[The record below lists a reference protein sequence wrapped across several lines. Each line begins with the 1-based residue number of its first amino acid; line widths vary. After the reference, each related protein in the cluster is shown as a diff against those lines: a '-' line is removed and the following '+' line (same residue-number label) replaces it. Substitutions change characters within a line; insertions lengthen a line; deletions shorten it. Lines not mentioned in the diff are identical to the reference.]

1 MKRLLSFVAALLL
14 ATNVWAQS
22 VQQSGSVTPN
32 TSPIWSGTGIIKG
45 GNTAT
50 DSPLTTFG
58 VTRDAADAICVSS
71 ARSNAVGR
79 NQLCLQAATS
89 GAAKISLQ
97 NYGTATAQDLQ
108 FVINGN
114 AVTIPTGGTSFVQ
127 STGTLVSGHMPC
139 WSGTS
144 GLVVDCGVGAGAGT
158 QYGLAYYSAA
168 GTIGSMA
175 AGTNGQIPVATTS
188 GAPNWRT
195 LSGDVSAVSVA
206 GAVTLSGVNGVTY
219 PASYSAN
226 GILYAST
233 TTAVTSIVTSNTGYC
248 LLSQGLSSA
257 PVWAACA
264 SGSGSAGGSNTQV
277 QFNNS
282 TSLGGSANL
291 TWVSPALTIGVAGTA
306 SGQLQLASVAGASG
320 VVTLQAPTA
329 TTAYNFNFP
338 TGAGTTGQPLI
349 SGGGGASANTFGTLG
364 VNGGGTNCAAAS
376 GTCLDNITG
385 FSGTGYINRTGAGT
399 YANSTVIPVSGGG
412 TNLASGTSGGILGY
426 TASGTLAS
434 SVALTQYGLV
444 YGGGA
449 GATPAPTAAGTDGQ
463 IPVATTSAAPAFKTL
478 SGDITTVSSAGV
490 VTIANSAITNAKL
503 ANSAAYTLKGN
514 FTGSSAAPQD
524 STIGSLTQKA
534 SPAAGD
540 YFILQ
545 DNAAAGALKYATVS
559 SVASA
564 GSVASIAGNTGA
576 FTLAG
581 GVTNSTNQIQQDGNY
596 GGFALQNC
604 TLTAT
609 AGSSALTIAL
619 KDNAG
624 SDPSATSPCYVNF
637 RNVTGT
643 TGATTLVSV
652 TAATS
657 LVVSSGSTLGVTSS
671 TAFRLW
677 VVGFNDG
684 GTFRLGVINCST
696 GSTTAATIYPLNE
709 GVPAS
714 STAEGGAGAAD
725 SAGVIYTGTA
735 VSSKAFRIIGY
746 LEWNTTGITAGTW
759 AGTGTPT
766 NLLYVQPF
774 GPGIKKPGDSIQ
786 RIYSTS
792 QTAVSQSAAS
802 FAIALT
808 SPDITVSSGANLV
821 AARWSGSTGASVG
834 LSSGYIALFQDT
846 TQVSTGRV
854 LAAAGANYT
863 QTGGSVLT
871 KPNRTSAST
880 WFLKI
885 KGDGTNQLIFPGN
898 GLGDGAFPYATFEV
912 EEIQG

>member
-1 MKRLLSFVAALLL
+1 MKRILLGAAL
-14 ATNVWAQS
+14 AAAFVTSAFAQS

-32 TSPIWSGTGIIKG
+32 TGAIWSSTGIIKG
-45 GNTAT
+45 GVSAT

-58 VTRDAADAICVSS
+58 VTRDAADGICVSS
-71 ARSNAVGR
+71 ARSSAAGR

-89 GAAKISLQ
+89 GPGKISLQ

-108 FVINGN
+108 FVINGT

-127 STGTLVSGHMPC
+127 SSGTLVSGNFPK

-144 GLVVDCGVGAGAGT
+144 GLVIDSGMTAATGT
-158 QYGLAYYSAA
+158 QYGLGYYTATGA
-168 GTIGSMA
+168 IGSTA

-188 GAPNWRT
+188 GAPAWRT
-195 LSGDVSAVSVA
+195 LSGDVSAISAA

-219 PASYSAN
+219 PSSYTAN
-226 GILYAST
+226 GVLYAST
-233 TTAVTSIVTSNTGYC
+233 SSAVTNIATANTGYC

-264 SGSGSAGGSNTQV
+264 SGSGSAGGSTTQV
-277 QFNNS
+277 QFNNA

-291 TWVSPALTIGVAGTA
+291 TWVSPALTIGVAGTVT
-306 SGQLQLASVAGASG
+306 GQLALASVTGASG
-320 VVTLQAPTA
+320 VVTLQAPGVSS
-329 TTAYNFNFP
+329 AYNFNFP
-338 TGAGTTGQPLI
+338 TGAGSSGQPLI
-349 SGGGGASANTFGTLG
+349 SGGGGSTPNTFGTLS
-364 VNGGGTNCAAAS
+364 VAGGGTNCAVAS

-434 SVALTQYGLV
+434 SVELTQYGLV

-449 GATPAPTAAGTDGQ
+449 GATPVPTAAGTDGQ

-478 SGDITTVSSAGV
+478 SGDITTVSSAGA
-490 VTIANSAITNAKL
+490 VTIANSAISNAKL

-524 STIGSLTQKA
+524 STMGALTQKA

-540 YFILQ
+540 YLILQ

-564 GSVASIAGNTGA
+564 GSVSSIAGNTGA

-581 GVTNSTNQIQQDGNY
+581 GVTNSTNQIQLDGNY
-596 GGFALQNC
+596 GGFANQNC
-604 TLTAT
+604 TLAVS
-609 AGSSALTIAL
+609 AAASALTIAL

-624 SDPSATSPCYVNF
+624 SDPSAVSPCIFNF
-637 RNVTGT
+637 RSPTGS
-643 TGATTLVSV
+643 TGSTAAVSV

-677 VVGFNDG
+677 LVAFNDA
-684 GTFRLGVINCST
+684 GTIRLGVINCAI
-696 GSTTAATIYPLNE
+696 STTAARIYPLNE
-709 GVPAS
+709 AIPAS

-725 SAGVIYTGTA
+725 SAGVFYTGTA
-735 VSSKAFRIIGY
+735 VTTKAFRVLGY
-746 LEWNTTGITAGTW
+746 AEWTPTGVTAGTW
-759 AGTGTPT
+759 TTAALTT
-766 NLLYVQPF
+766 LQAYA
-774 GPGIKKPGDSIQ
+774 PGIRLPGAVVQTIQQTSSTATASTTSAYAATNNSQAITLSSAANFIKVSASGNLYENNSATTGLASLFRDSTQIGPTA
-786 RIYSTS
+786 IVGSTAS
-792 QTAVSQSAAS
+792 QTGVAAAMLVYDFPNS
-802 FAIALT
+802 
-808 SPDITVSSGANLV
+808 VSSITYSVKISSTDNTNSVSWLV
-821 AARWSGSTGASVG
+821 GNRP
-834 LSSGYIALFQDT
+834 GYL
-846 TQVSTGRV
+846 V
-854 LAAAGANYT
+854 L
-863 QTGGSVLT
+863 
-871 KPNRTSAST
+871 
-880 WFLKI
+880 
-885 KGDGTNQLIFPGN
+885 
-898 GLGDGAFPYATFEV
+898 

>member
-1 MKRLLSFVAALLL
+1 MLKRLITGAALLVAVASS
-14 ATNVWAQS
+14 ATGQS

-71 ARSNAVGR
+71 ARQSAAGR

-108 FVINGN
+108 FVINGT

-127 STGTLVSGHMPC
+127 SSGTLVSGNFPK

-144 GLVVDCGVGAGAGT
+144 GLVIDSGMTAATGT
-158 QYGLAYYSAA
+158 QYGLGYYTAA
-168 GTIGSMA
+168 GAIGSTA

-188 GAPNWRT
+188 GAPAWRT
-195 LSGDVSAVSVA
+195 LSGDVSAVSAA

-219 PASYSAN
+219 PSSYTAN

-233 TTAVTSIVTSNTGYC
+233 SSAVTNIATANTGYC

-277 QFNNS
+277 QFNNA

-291 TWVSPALTIGVAGTA
+291 TWVSPALTIGVAGSAT
-306 SGQLQLASVAGASG
+306 GQLALASVTGASG
-320 VVTLQAPTA
+320 VVTLQAPGVSS
-329 TTAYNFNFP
+329 AYNFNFP
-338 TGAGTTGQPLI
+338 TGAGSSGQPLI
-349 SGGGGASANTFGTLG
+349 SGGGGSTPNTFGTLG
-364 VNGGGTNCAAAS
+364 IAGGGTNCAVAS

-434 SVALTQYGLV
+434 SVELTQYGLV

-449 GATPAPTAAGTDGQ
+449 GATPVPTAAGTDGQ

-478 SGDITTVSSAGV
+478 SGDITTVSALGA
-490 VTIANSAITNAKL
+490 VTIANSAISNAKL

-524 STIGSLTQKA
+524 STMGALTQKA

-540 YFILQ
+540 YLILQ

-564 GSVASIAGNTGA
+564 GSVSSIAGNTGA

-581 GVTNSTNQIQQDGNY
+581 GVTNTVNQIQLDGAYTGYN
-596 GGFALQNC
+596 LSNC
-604 TLTAT
+604 TLAVS
-609 AGSSALTIAL
+609 AAASALTVAL

-624 SDPSATSPCYVNF
+624 NDPSATAPCYVNF
-637 RNVTGT
+637 RNVTGA
-643 TGATTLVSV
+643 TGSTTLVSV

-657 LVVSSGSTLGVTSS
+657 VVVSSGSTLGVSS
-671 TAFRLW
+671 TTAFRIW
-677 VVGFNDG
+677 IVGFNDG
-684 GTFRLGVINCST
+684 GTFRLGVFNATT
-696 GSTTAATIYPLNE
+696 GIATTVRIYPLS
-709 GVPAS
+709 GDGIAS

-725 SAGVIYTGTA
+725 SAGVFYTGTA
-735 VSSKAFRIIGY
+735 VSSKAYRVLGY
-746 LEWNTTGITAGTW
+746 AEWSSSGLTAGTW
-759 AGTGTPT
+759 ATT
-766 NLLYVQPF
+766 NLIRTQAYAADVRL
-774 GPGIKKPGDSIQ
+774 PGAMIQ
-786 RIYSTS
+786 TAQATS
-792 QTAVSQSAAS
+792 QTNENTTSATFQNS
-802 FAIALT
+802 TALT
-808 SPDITVSSGANLV
+808 LALTPSTAANRVKCEYGLATEVSGDAVLVYTQMYNNTSATSMAIVNSGGVSASVTRDYAHAANGWDFPNSTSAQTYLVRFRSGTGGTRVDITPN
-821 AARWSGSTGASVG
+821 GASN
-834 LSSGYIALFQDT
+834 L
-846 TQVSTGRV
+846 
-854 LAAAGANYT
+854 
-863 QTGGSVLT
+863 SVL
-871 KPNRTSAST
+871 SCAE
-880 WFLKI
+880 
-885 KGDGTNQLIFPGN
+885 
-898 GLGDGAFPYATFEV
+898 Y
-912 EEIQG
+912 QG